1 MAQKILVFCGA
12 FNPPTVAHLHAAQL
26 AMKSTNADALVW
38 VPSKTDY
45 VTHVQ
50 GKSILLGDKAK
61 SDALAAMLYTETG
74 AWRSGCE
81 NQYISQYELKAIVQ
95 PKTIE
100 TLRHFQEEYPNYQ
113 FRLLVGSDKLP
124 ELETG
129 WVNSEE
135 LLDSFGIVV
144 LQRNSDNVQGIIENT
159 PFLFKHKKAIEI
171 VSPGILEQSLSATM
185 VRDNIQKIRAMI
197 AETQKMVP
205 QGTWEVVWQTLS
217 NAP

>member
-100 TLRHFQEEYPNYQ
+100 TLRHFQEEYPNCQ

>member
-100 TLRHFQEEYPNYQ
+100 TLRHFQEEYPNCQ

-197 AETQKMVP
+197 AETKKMVP
-205 QGTWEVVWQTLS
+205 QGTWEMVWQTLS

>member
-100 TLRHFQEEYPNYQ
+100 TLRHFQEEYPNCQ

-144 LQRNSDNVQGIIENT
+144 LQRNSDDVQGIIGNT
-159 PFLFKHKKAIEI
+159 PFLSRHKKDIEV

>member
-61 SDALAAMLYTETG
+61 SDALAAMLYTDTG
-74 AWRSGCE
+74 AWRAGCE
-81 NQYISQYELKAIVQ
+81 NQYISQYELKAMAQ

-100 TLRHFQEEYPNYQ
+100 TLHHFQKEYPDCR

-135 LLDSFGIVV
+135 LLDLFGIVV
-144 LQRNSDNVQGIIENT
+144 LQRNADDVQGIIGST
-159 PFLFKHKKAIEI
+159 PFLSKHKKDIEV

-185 VRDNIQKIRAMI
+185 VRDNIRKIRAMI

>member
-26 AMKSTNADALVW
+26 AMKSTKADALVW

-45 VTHVQ
+45 VAHVQ
-50 GKSILLGDKAK
+50 GKSVLLGDKAK
-61 SDALAAMLYTETG
+61 SDALAAMLYTDTG
-74 AWRSGCE
+74 AWRAGCE
-81 NQYISQYELKAIVQ
+81 NEYISLYELSAPVQ

-100 TLRHFQEEYPNYQ
+100 TLRHFQKEYPGCR

-144 LQRNSDNVQGIIENT
+144 LQRSSDDVQGIIGNT
-159 PFLFKHKKAIEI
+159 PFLSRHKKDIEV